1 MSAYDAALSFFFIL
15 VSTSVVVTGLL
26 YFDILRSWRKI
37 KQIELPVTLARME
50 DEILVLKRRTV
61 DVLIWLAAVD
71 TCAGGLLF
79 NTLFMK

>member
-61 DVLIWLAAVD
+61 DVLIWLAVVD

>member
-1 MSAYDAALSFFFIL
+1 MSAYDAALSFFFVL
-15 VSTSVVVTGLL
+15 VSTSVVVTSLL

-61 DVLIWLAAVD
+61 DVLIWLAVVD